1 VAHVKQRTQPTLGR
15 DVFIAS
21 TAYVG
26 GDVTLGDQ
34 TVVMHQAVIRGD
46 IAPIRIGARSNIQD
60 GAIVHTAY
68 DTPLDIG
75 DEVSIGHRAVM
86 HGRRVGSRTLIAI
99 GAIVLDHCVIGDRCI
114 IAAGTVIAPN
124 TEIPDGSVVMG
135 VPGRVV
141 RQVSEQDL
149 ETIDEVI
156 RNYIRLGQI
165 HAAGRYPNITAL

>member
-1 VAHVKQRTQPTLGR
+1 MADMDETVRPTIGR

-21 TAYVG
+21 TAYVA
-26 GDVTLGDQ
+26 GDVALGDQ
-34 TVVMHQAVIRGD
+34 TVVMHQAVVRGD
-46 IAPIRIGARSNIQD
+46 IAPIRIGARCNIQD

-75 DEVSIGHRAVM
+75 DEVSIGHRAVI

-99 GAIVLDHCVIGDRCI
+99 GAIVLDRCRVGTQCI
-114 IAAGTVIAPN
+114 IAAGTVVVPN
-124 TEIPDGSVVMG
+124 CEIPDGSVVMG

-141 RQVSEQDL
+141 RTVTDKDL

-165 HAAGRYPNITAL
+165 HTAGRYPNIATL

>member
-1 VAHVKQRTQPTLGR
+1 MTEHELPTLGR

-34 TVVMHQAVIRGD
+34 TVVMHQAVVRGD
-46 IAPIRIGARSNIQD
+46 IAPIRIGARCNVQD

-75 DEVSIGHRAVM
+75 DEVSIGHRAVV
-86 HGRRVGSRTLIAI
+86 HGRRIGSRTLIGI
-99 GAIVLDHCVIGDRCI
+99 GAIVLDHCRIGSRCI
-114 IAAGTVIAPN
+114 VAAGTLLPPN
-124 TEIPDGSVVMG
+124 SRVPDGLVVMG
-135 VPGRVV
+135 SPGRVIREV
-141 RQVSEQDL
+141 TEADG

-165 HAAGRYPNITAL
+165 HAAGRYPNITTL